1 MPRHHRGVVSSL
13 PRRRAFLVQYSSDAD
28 PGRGRHCG
36 RIEHVESGRSRR
48 FECQQEI
55 EKFVA
60 AVLRE
65 ESDESDRTPDGKE
78 STDSNGC
85 NKA

>member
-1 MPRHHRGVVSSL
+1 VVSSL

-28 PGRGRHCG
+28 PGCG

-60 AVLRE
+60 AVLSE
-65 ESDESDRTPDGKE
+65 ESDESNRTPDGKE

-85 NKA
+85 NKV

>member
-1 MPRHHRGVVSSL
+1 VN
-13 PRRRAFLVQYSSDAD
+13 
-28 PGRGRHCG
+28 
-36 RIEHVESGRSRR
+36 SGRSRR
-48 FECQQEI
+48 FDCQQGF

-60 AVLRE
+60 AVLSE

-85 NKA
+85 NKV